1 MSRPPQA
8 HAKPKV
14 VGPAERD
21 DQALRLPT
29 LAEARKALEDHLAT
43 FPGTH
48 EECYGHPEKERARQ
62 FWLERKE
69 LLKTA
74 LEVAQRTDAGRWR
87 SVPVPTHAPV
97 PHAPVPSHEEPPMT
111 ARKTFEE
118 LLATRL
124 DRLNRYV
131 EADRRRDASNLRAQI
146 VALCQEYGRDVPK
159 MPENQGGRQG
169 KGGRRAAWR
178 REDVPAADLAGAIQ
192 NCAEAFATTPE
203 AIAEAME
210 ASTYRAEPAE
220 AVQACRRLAREARS
234 LVYQLLAR
242 LEVMPET
249 QRLAC
254 APDAERLAR
263 ATESARLLSQNQE
276 IAC

>member
-1 MSRPPQA
+1 
-8 HAKPKV
+8 
-14 VGPAERD
+14 
-21 DQALRLPT
+21 
-29 LAEARKALEDHLAT
+29 
-43 FPGTH
+43 
-48 EECYGHPEKERARQ
+48 
-62 FWLERKE
+62 
-69 LLKTA
+69 
-74 LEVAQRTDAGRWR
+74 
-87 SVPVPTHAPV
+87 
-97 PHAPVPSHEEPPMT
+97 MT

-118 LLATRL
+118 HLATRL
-124 DRLNRYV
+124 ARLNRYV

-242 LEVMPET
+242 LEVMPGT